1 MAKKKSQPTAKNPA
15 HQIRNAAAALAKRID
30 NWTKDNDD
38 DSHADNMRPLLAR
51 DFRARKRK
59 VLRTKV

>member
-38 DSHADNMRPLLAR
+38 DSHADNNA
-51 DFRARKRK
+51 
-59 VLRTKV
+59 V